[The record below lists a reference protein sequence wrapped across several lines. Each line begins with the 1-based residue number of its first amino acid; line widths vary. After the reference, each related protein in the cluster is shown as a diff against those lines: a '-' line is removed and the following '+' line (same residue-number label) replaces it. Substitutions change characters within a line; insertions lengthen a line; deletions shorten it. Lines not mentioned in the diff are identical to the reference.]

1 LYLRPPNRGEA
12 RRATLWRE
20 QRLQLTELI
29 KRVLAERFFEAPSEV
44 EMIRIVT
51 LAASSLRRSRHSVG
65 LRELLRSPQEHADFL
80 SEFVEKRVELKR
92 LPGAPVPAWQA
103 ASDRGDRFREY
114 RQKASGKSA
123 IPLYV
128 SSDEIVPAV
137 HEHVVT
143 KPPEVKVSHRYTHNR
158 QPLTAEILLDAMTAW
173 LYKEVTM
180 KFNFTADVCEHAR
193 VQIGY
198 GFLEQ
203 YRVKTAAT
211 SFNGLMEEL
220 RPTEFSDDAGIFISE
235 LAGWLLQ
242 CLLATGYKP
251 EWMYWAFGA
260 AGSRARQME
269 EKASYDK
276 RAATLANGRQ
286 SDLLGA

>member
-1 LYLRPPNRGEA
+1 LP
-12 RRATLWRE
+12 
-20 QRLQLTELI
+20 
-29 KRVLAERFFEAPSEV
+29 
-44 EMIRIVT
+44 
-51 LAASSLRRSRHSVG
+51 LAACAAVAIPWG
-65 LRELLRSPQEHADFL
+65 LRELLQSPQEHTDFL
-80 SEFVEKRVELKR
+80 FCFVEKRLELKR

-103 ASDRGDRFREY
+103 ASDRGDKFREY
-114 RQKASGKSA
+114 QELTRGKAA

-128 SSDEIVPAV
+128 SSDEIIAAV

-143 KPPEVKVSHRYTHNR
+143 KPPEVKVSRRYTHNR

-173 LYKEVTM
+173 LYQEVTM
-180 KFNFTADVCEHAR
+180 KFNFTTEVCEHAR

-211 SFNGLMEEL
+211 SFNGLMKEL

-242 CLLATGYKP
+242 CLVAIGHKP

-269 EKASYDK
+269 EKARYDK
-276 RAATLANGRQ
+276 RAATLASGRQ